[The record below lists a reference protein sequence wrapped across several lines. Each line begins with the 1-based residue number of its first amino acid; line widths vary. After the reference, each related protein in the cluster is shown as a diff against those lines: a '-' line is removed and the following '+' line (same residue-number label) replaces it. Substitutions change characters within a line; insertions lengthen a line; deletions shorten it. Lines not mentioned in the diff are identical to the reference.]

1 MKEMAVSTKMT
12 THCDKCPD
20 ESMQSNMETQERER
34 PTPLG
39 GVPTGFTEKTSFE
52 LQLKGWEKFIR

>member
-12 THCDKCPD
+12 AHCDKCSD
-20 ESMQSNMETQERER
+20 ESMQNNTETQERER

-39 GVPTGFTEKTSFE
+39 GVPRGFTE
-52 LQLKGWEKFIR
+52 

>member
-39 GVPTGFTEKTSFE
+39 GKHFVNRHAVIQALLFH
-52 LQLKGWEKFIR
+52 L